1 MGKAKFSTRLRQVA
15 DIIEKQPD
23 FHDQDTWGEGGS
35 EKRSVEIGDTVRVLE
50 CGLRHCVAGWLAVLE
65 RKHPVSL
72 SWRCS
77 PSWEYV
83 SDRRGA
89 IEGEDGVLPI
99 DEWAGDRFGLTW
111 EDRVTLFS
119 EGATPRDPE
128 MSFPDA
134 LRAVA
139 DGAPISEVFVR

>member
-23 FHDQDTWGEGGS
+23 LHDQSTWGEGGS
-35 EKRSVEIGDTVRVLE
+35 EKRSVEIGDIVRVLE
-50 CGLRHCVAGWLAVLE
+50 CGTRHCVAGWLAVLE
-65 RKHPVSL
+65 RKYPVRL
-72 SWRCS
+72 SWRYS

-99 DEWAGDRFGLTW
+99 DEWAGDRFDLDW
-111 EDRVTLFS
+111 KDRDTLFS
-119 EGATPRDPE
+119 GDTAPRDPE

-139 DGAPISEVFVR
+139 DGKPISEVFTR